1 MSNAAAIE
9 AAFGGDLP
17 PGITGTNERC
27 TILVANLNPDVSTFA
42 CNFSILVENC
52 FCCI

>member
-17 PGITGTNERC
+17 PGITGTNERS
-27 TILVANLNPDVSTFA
+27 TILVANLNPDRIDEDKLF
-42 CNFSILVENC
+42 NLFSIYG
-52 FCCI
+52 